1 MRVVHLPD
9 LATPTDEPPDPE
21 FVTDLYAGRARGWG
35 CTWPEVLAMAVRDGA
50 ASVHFHPWRTNG
62 VQDNVL
68 SYQVGGVV
76 YGLIRPAE
84 AEDERLLA
92 HARELLAPGRR
103 ARWWGRLTRAAT
115 VGHLRLVAASG
126 DETDWCGVVW
136 SAGGVSG
143 VDFHRLDPAPVVP
156 PVEPAVQPVAG

>member
-9 LATPTDEPPDPE
+9 LPPGSDEPPDPQ
-21 FVTDLYAGRARGWG
+21 FVADLYAGRARGWG
-35 CTWPEVLAMAVRDGA
+35 CTWPEVLAMAVRDGVSA
-50 ASVHFHPWRTNG
+50 VHFHPWRTNG

-92 HARELLAPGRR
+92 AARELVAPGRL
-103 ARWWGRLTRAAT
+103 ARWWGRLTGGAT
-115 VGHLRLVAASG
+115 VGRLRLVAASG
-126 DETDWCGVVW
+126 DESDWCGVVW
-136 SAGGVSG
+136 AADGVSG
-143 VDFHRLDPAPVVP
+143 ADFYRLDPAPVVP
-156 PVEPAVQPVAG
+156 PPEPAAQPAGG